1 MLIIHSCD
9 FHALI
14 IHKTGNYNRHTDL
27 FSDSFFLLTYIFRSR
42 SRSTQLIIKLDQD
55 PTLKYFST
63 KYGDAAVKI
72 TQFIV
77 LTRCDRRA
85 DGQTEWLTQCNSS
98 TPNFPNW
105 DQKWNNEKRNYN
117 VVPLFWLLV
126 CGFNDIISF
135 KSFLLSICHKLF
147 PTLPLA
153 TLKWMMLQ
161 HEKMRVL

>member
-72 TQFIV
+72 TQLIV
-77 LTRCDRRA
+77 LTRCDRRT
-85 DGQTEWLTQCNSS
+85 DRQNDWHSVIQVLPIFRIGT
-98 TPNFPNW
+98 
-105 DQKWNNEKRNYN
+105 KNEIMKSETIMSY
-117 VVPLFWLLV
+117 PCFGFWCAALM
-126 CGFNDIISF
+126 ISYLSRA
-135 KSFLLSICHKLF
+135 SFSASVINCSPRCRLR
-147 PTLPLA
+147 P
-153 TLKWMMLQ
+153 
-161 HEKMRVL
+161 